1 MPMQEN
7 ISIILNG
14 EDLECPNRLNFLAFL
29 QYLELEPRSLA
40 IELNREIL
48 PKSEWEKRQ
57 VENGDKIEIVQFV
70 GGGL

>member
-7 ISIILNG
+7 ISIVLNG
-14 EDLECPNRLNFLAFL
+14 EAIKCPINLNFLGL
-29 QYLELEPRSLA
+29 LTHLELEPRSLA

-48 PKSEWEKRQ
+48 PKSEWENRH

>member
-7 ISIILNG
+7 ISIVLNG
-14 EDLECPNRLNFLAFL
+14 EAIQCPINLNFLEL
-29 QYLELEPRSLA
+29 LNHLELEPRSLA

-48 PKSEWEKRQ
+48 PKSEWENRQ